1 MKDQLEQNLTIVL
14 MVLLILFIIYMFIQ
28 KTAVCSIVRNER
40 EEFNVGAKLKRW
52 QKIGLATGGTLAAG
66 ATTYGA
72 IVAKKSHNKKKREKE
87 VKNTDSLILKRR
99 EESYEKDPELSKL
112 KLEMDNAKKCE
123 DVLQYGVIGR
133 RRVVATQAEIDRE
146 CYQQS
151 YNLIEQEKLTR
162 EAIQNYNDA
171 LDWEVKLDRW
181 SNRFGRLSSE

>member
-52 QKIGLATGGTLAAG
+52 QKIGLATGGTLAVG

-72 IVAKKSHNKKKREKE
+72 IVAKKSHNKKREKE

-123 DVLQYGVIGR
+123 DVLQYGVIDR